1 MTPDHPIDSPQGQP
15 DPRTDPSY
23 GAAPA
28 QHSWSDVLAVV
39 AGDVVL
45 FSSSWS
51 GILIFKVDTVR
62 EPTDPRASGIVW
74 EGFYWRWHDVD
85 EPPHWSGRRTRQLT
99 PDNFGK
105 FQGLAGPGDYW
116 TFGVPT
122 D

>member
-1 MTPDHPIDSPQGQP
+1 MTPDHPVDSPQGQP

-23 GAAPA
+23 GAGPA
-28 QHSWSDVLAVV
+28 SHAWAEVLAVK

-51 GILIFKVDTVR
+51 GLLVYKVSLVR
-62 EPTDPRASGIVW
+62 PPATAVDRGVVW
-74 EGFYWRWHDVD
+74 EGCYWRWHDVD
-85 EPPHWSGRRTRQLT
+85 EPPHWSGPRVRYLW
-99 PDNFGK
+99 PDNFNK

-116 TFGVPT
+116 TFGVP